1 MTNEELKA
9 VWISDKSHQLLKQ
22 YCRDNGQ
29 KMIFVVEKLI
39 KDNLNGKQQNKG
51 S

>member
-1 MTNEELKA
+1 MTNDELKA
-9 VWISDKSHQLLKQ
+9 VWISDKSHKKLKE
-22 YCRDNGQ
+22 YCLKYGK

-39 KDNLNGKQQNKG
+39 EDNLNGKQQNKG